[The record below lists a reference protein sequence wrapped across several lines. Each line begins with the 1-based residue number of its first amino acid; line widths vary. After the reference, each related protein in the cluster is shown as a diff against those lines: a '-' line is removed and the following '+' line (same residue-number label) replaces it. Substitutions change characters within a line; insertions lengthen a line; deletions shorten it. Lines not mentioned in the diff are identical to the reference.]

1 MYFTFTFFFYLTFS
15 IEANKSLE
23 INNPTSFLPISTNLS
38 YINEIHS
45 FSEQKDSPLRTMVH
59 YLVGF
64 IIFCL
69 CVAFCCGC
77 LSARCRMRNQPPSC
91 DYSSQENTTETQV
104 VVAEPIV
111 LVVQYQKQEAVIIQ
125 NDKITYLRYDELKYD
140 N

>member
-1 MYFTFTFFFYLTFS
+1 MYSTFTFFFYLTFS

-69 CVAFCCGC
+69 CVAFCCGY
-77 LSARCRMRNQPPSC
+77 LSARCPMRNQPPSY
-91 DYSSQENTTETQV
+91 DYSSQENTTTQV

-111 LVVQYQKQEAVIIQ
+111 PVVQYQKQETVIIQ